1 MRKQWPQP
9 VALCCPFLSF
19 PPQKRHWSVYDAS
32 NILQLLYVP
41 QLSVVYHRSYT
52 WRNNRACKAC
62 SARGPSAV
70 GGPRFARRCF
80 LKVFL
85 GEEGALLEYLHA
97 GPLQTCYA
105 TVASGLAVDL
115 AYLGSAFYMFL
126 SIFSTFNLLVWDY
139 FFMFLCSYFLVFIV
153 GLVVRNSV
161 AWDDVNF

>member
-1 MRKQWPQP
+1 MYHNCQLCIVICRADLTRGVTIGHARRAVHAGP
-9 VALCCPFLSF
+9 AL
-19 PPQKRHWSVYDAS
+19 W
-32 NILQLLYVP
+32 
-41 QLSVVYHRSYT
+41 
-52 WRNNRACKAC
+52 
-62 SARGPSAV
+62 
-70 GGPRFARRCF
+70 GGPKICPTLFF
-80 LKVFL
+80 KVFW

-97 GPLQTCYA
+97 GPLQPCYA